1 MTTYLAPSNPDPLPI
16 KSSKLLV
23 PLWQTEDEA
32 YEQRLRS
39 NKRNRAEGG
48 IGYDIFKRISVG
60 ASTSISGGRI
70 VVQRDPNFPKA
81 YLDSGLKL
89 RVLSDQGDSGTDDDE
104 PRYRPRAKIT
114 SRKTTT

>member
-1 MTTYLAPSNPDPLPI
+1 MATYLTPSNPDPLPI
-16 KSSKLLV
+16 KSSKPVV

-48 IGYDIFKRISVG
+48 IGYDVFKRISIG
-60 ASTSISGGRI
+60 ASRSRSEGRI
-70 VVQRDPNFPKA
+70 VVQRDPHFPKA
-81 YLDSGLKL
+81 YLEPGLKL
-89 RVLSDQGDSGTDDDE
+89 RVLRDLGDSGTDDDE